1 MIVAMTCALLK
12 RSSRLK
18 KLYLNTYFICAML
31 GTLLSITFSAQTFA
45 ATEITTGWVT
55 NPQHPPV
62 QVRLVLTGEKDTANH
77 TVQGLLEV
85 KLDKDWKTYWRSPG
99 EGGVAPSI
107 NWDMSSNVESV
118 DWQWPMPKR
127 YEFLGVE
134 TLGYKHDVIFPLSIH
149 VKDMN
154 KPVFL
159 AGKLTMS
166 SCTSICV
173 LTDYELALD
182 FNPEKLSLSTDAM
195 FLYNK
200 GYSQVP
206 KSSQAVTL
214 DTVSYDKDKKAITV
228 VATNKA
234 GWVKPDVLIDGH
246 NKAVKDTSFLAP
258 NVTIKDQTLYAVLPV
273 TSWFG
278 TPKLV
283 GEPLQI
289 TIGDNNLAVE
299 IPATATNTPVIV
311 PSSNS
316 NLLEIIGIALLG
328 GLILNI
334 MPCVLPVLGM
344 KLSSVVSAKGLEKRQ
359 IRTQF
364 IASAAGIITSFWL
377 LAGFLALMKLS
388 GQALGWGIQFQSP
401 WFIGAMIAITA
412 LFGANML
419 GLFEIRLSSNTN
431 TWMATKGDNSHLGHF
446 IQGMFATLLAT
457 PCSAPFLGTAVA
469 FALGASYVTLFAI
482 FTALAIGMAAPWLL
496 IALFPQLANA
506 LPKPG
511 LWMDRVKTLFG
522 LMMLATSVWL
532 LSLMTSFYSATVVWV
547 IGLFIML
554 VILWQ
559 LGRKK
564 GRKAVIIT
572 TAVLLLGVA
581 GSLIVGSLTSNHWA
595 KPLADDHHWET
606 LNVDNI
612 AKQVAEGKTV
622 FVDVTA
628 EWCITCKANKV
639 GVLLQEP
646 VYSALSA
653 DNIELMRG
661 DWTKPSDYVTGFLQS
676 HGRFGVPFNIVYGP
690 NAPQGIPL
698 PVILTSDEVLN
709 AIKKASK

>member
-1 MIVAMTCALLK
+1 M
-12 RSSRLK
+12 K

-31 GTLLSITFSAQTFA
+31 GALLSITFSSQTFA

-149 VKDMN
+149 VKEMN

-283 GEPLQI
+283 GEPLQV

-299 IPATATNTPVIV
+299 IPATATDTPVIV

-522 LMMLATSVWL
+522 LMMLATSIWL
-532 LSLMTSFYSATVVWV
+532 LSLMTSFYSAAVIWV
-547 IGLFIML
+547 IGLVIML
-554 VILWQ
+554 VILWL

-564 GRKAVIIT
+564 GRKSVIIT

-653 DNIELMRG
+653 GNIELMRG